1 MRQLLVK
8 EAKQLTTSL
17 SGNCTVLDDGTEHKI
32 ETIDSCG
39 DDVLIELYNGW
50 EKDTVRDMIAE
61 EEFKK
66 FCIAYMSGYVVQK
79 IEKLVKC
86 GDCVLA
92 SRNNENDALNCDIV
106 RNLSRRQNT
115 QNKLITYPS
124 NSVYQLILI
133 AERIFEH
140 EINWQCSLPK
150 TVNLIHYL
158 TMKTIRIIDVV
169 KLFPGLN
176 DHLLNQS
183 PTCDENHVMSIT
195 KLVIGRYFKVRCL
208 SYVKLINQRHNPET
222 SKRNELLKLLHVKG
236 M

>member
-1 MRQLLVK
+1 M
-8 EAKQLTTSL
+8 
-17 SGNCTVLDDGTEHKI
+17 LDDGTEHKI

-39 DDVLIELYNGW
+39 DDVLIELYNGR

-61 EEFKK
+61 EELKK
-66 FCIAYMSGYVVQK
+66 LCIAYMPGYVV
-79 IEKLVKC
+79 
-86 GDCVLA
+86 
-92 SRNNENDALNCDIV
+92 
-106 RNLSRRQNT
+106 
-115 QNKLITYPS
+115 
-124 NSVYQLILI
+124 
-133 AERIFEH
+133 
-140 EINWQCSLPK
+140 QCSLPK